1 MLIAFGGDL
10 VTIEIVKD
18 KENEGE
24 KVEVVEEQVAV
35 EAADENTLLYE
46 EVAEATETTKPATAD
61 TTEPTTPE
69 EAPAIDAD
77 LKSDVATADD
87 KDEVV
92 ANSADEAEA
101 EVETKEVR
109 SGQIVM
115 LVIAGIALLLGA
127 LAVFGIGTRRK
138 E

>member
-1 MLIAFGGDL
+1 

-24 KVEVVEEQVAV
+24 KVEIVEEQVAV
-35 EAADENTLLYE
+35 ESADENTLPYE
-46 EVAEATETTKPATAD
+46 EAAEVETEATETTEPATTE

-77 LKSDVATADD
+77 LKSDVAAADD
-87 KDEVV
+87 KAEVV

-101 EVETKEVR
+101 EVEVETKEVR